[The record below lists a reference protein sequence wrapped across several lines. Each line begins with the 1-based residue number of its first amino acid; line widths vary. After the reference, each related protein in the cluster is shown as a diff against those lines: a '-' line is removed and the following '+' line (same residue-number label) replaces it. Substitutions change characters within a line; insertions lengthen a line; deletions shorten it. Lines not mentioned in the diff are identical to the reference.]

1 MSTRL
6 ASSAK
11 NLRKNQTDVEK
22 LLWQKLKARQIEGV
36 KFRRQQPIGDFVVDF
51 VSFEKRLIIELDGGQ
66 HTVMRKQDIER
77 DKVFIEKGYKVLRFW
92 NGDVLENEQ
101 GVLEVIRENCMK

>member
-6 ASSAK
+6 ASLAK

-92 NGDVLENEQ
+92 NGDVLENER

>member
-6 ASSAK
+6 ASLAK

-22 LLWQKLKARQIEGV
+22 LLWQKLKARQVEGV
-36 KFRRQQPIGDFVVDF
+36 KFRRQQPIGDFIVDF

-66 HTVMRKQDIER
+66 HTVMREVDTER
-77 DKVFIEKGYKVLRFW
+77 DKVFTKKGYKVLRFW
-92 NGDVLENEQ
+92 NSDVLENEQ

>member
-6 ASSAK
+6 ASLAK

-92 NGDVLENEQ
+92 NSDVLENER